1 MAMSGKKRA
10 GTGKGSKLRIGT
22 RAHGWSKSFGRGI
35 SKIPPFKH
43 TVAKGVGKKRRG
55 RKS

>member
-22 RAHGWSKSFGRGI
+22 RAHGWSKSFGRGT

-43 TVAKGVGKKRRG
+43 TVAKGAGKKRRG